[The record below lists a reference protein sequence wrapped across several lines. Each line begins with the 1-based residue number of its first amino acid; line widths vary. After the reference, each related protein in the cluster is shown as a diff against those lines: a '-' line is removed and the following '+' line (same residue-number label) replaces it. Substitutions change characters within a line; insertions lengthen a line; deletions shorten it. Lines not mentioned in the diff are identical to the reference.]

1 MKEVVAVDVET
12 GGLDPGE
19 HALLSVG
26 LYHPDE
32 DLEVEMSA
40 QPQKI
45 VTDKALEINGFDR
58 GRVHEGQDLYQA
70 ESEVKEFLDGFDKPV
85 FVAHNASYDKAF
97 LTEYFDIQSFEY
109 PFIDTLS
116 VAKLFRQAGMHHP
129 GRLEERPVMV
139 TRESIIR
146 RSTTLKPLMKS
157 MSTSRRRSDRS
168 RETLDP
174 RSCIIDSTLPSPPD
188 AGQIT

>member
-129 GRLEERPVMV
+129 GRLEDLHRKACDGDEGEYHSALYDAKAAYEVYEYFKKKV
-139 TRESIIR
+139 
-146 RSTTLKPLMKS
+146 RSFEGDT
-157 MSTSRRRSDRS
+157 
-168 RETLDP
+168 
-174 RSCIIDSTLPSPPD
+174 
-188 AGQIT
+188 